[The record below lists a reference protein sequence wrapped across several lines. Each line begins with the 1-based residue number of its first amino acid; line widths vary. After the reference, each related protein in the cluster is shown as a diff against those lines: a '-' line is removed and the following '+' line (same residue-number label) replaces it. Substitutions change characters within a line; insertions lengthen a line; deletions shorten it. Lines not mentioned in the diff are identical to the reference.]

1 MFMTIMTIGLLWAI
15 ADTNKRETQAEAKRV
30 LEQIERKEKIDN
42 YNRKRIEK
50 ILNVMELEQNYT
62 VSELVK
68 ILPAYTNQAISHD
81 LHELCEQNKVIR
93 KVINNKVCFIKIY

>member
-30 LEQIERKEKIDN
+30 LEQIECKEKIDN
-42 YNRKRIEK
+42 FYRERTKK

-68 ILPAYTNQAISHD
+68 ILPIYTNQAISHC
-81 LHELCEQNKVIR
+81 LHKQCERGRVVRN
-93 KVINNKVCFIKIY
+93 VINNKVCFTKLY